1 MNVAGSASNLNEAYK
16 ELLAAWDHT
25 RDHWRDAKAA
35 EFGEKYIESLPV
47 DIAKAI
53 SAMGDIDKILKKIR
67 TACE

>member
-16 ELLAAWDHT
+16 ELLAAWDQT

-35 EFGEKYIESLPV
+35 EFGDKYIESLPV

-53 SAMGDIDKILKKIR
+53 TAMGDIDKILKKIR

>member
-16 ELLAAWDHT
+16 ELLAAWDQT
-25 RDHWRDAKAA
+25 RDRWRDAKAA